1 MRVDGE
7 KSEKLTDGA
16 GLHRPSRRR
25 ARLLRRVA
33 ELGFFGRLQRNVRR
47 NVLLMESDSDDD
59 YDSSDERVGEDDSDD
74 EMRPRSSAWAR
85 RVGESER
92 DELND
97 MLENLASARHWAM
110 RMGAAE
116 KKDAAAASTRETG
129 EEAATVS
136 GDDEPTT
143 SEPTTD
149 ARLPSPLITS
159 ESVSRVLYELG
170 ETGKAMFASPRRS
183 HVAKDAGSIFV
194 DVRWVSCLRGLF
206 LRIKVESGAHLL
218 AMDAGD
224 TSDPYVKVTFVT
236 NAGLPIKG
244 QVHRTGYRPKT
255 LNPVWNESFKCKT
268 SDDVDQT
275 IKIMI
280 KNENRMLN
288 DEIIGVSEISLGDC
302 FQTGEDTID
311 APVLNAKTRKRV
323 GNIRVHCE
331 FRLNENTVVK
341 EVKEANEK
349 MEAEKPKKMDTST
362 SGNMTISG
370 SMDKLVEE
378 EEKKPQYRVTKI
390 SEVVVPPGEGWF

>member
-1 MRVDGE
+1 MV
-7 KSEKLTDGA
+7 
-16 GLHRPSRRR
+16 SRR
-25 ARLLRRVA
+25 
-33 ELGFFGRLQRNVRR
+33 G
-47 NVLLMESDSDDD
+47 
-59 YDSSDERVGEDDSDD
+59 
-74 EMRPRSSAWAR
+74 
-85 RVGESER
+85 
-92 DELND
+92 
-97 MLENLASARHWAM
+97 MLEVTMVSASKLQNVAM
-110 RMGAAE
+110 
-116 KKDAAAASTRETG
+116 
-129 EEAATVS
+129 
-136 GDDEPTT
+136 
-143 SEPTTD
+143 
-149 ARLPSPLITS
+149 
-159 ESVSRVLYELG
+159 LG
-170 ETGKAMFASPRRS
+170 KM
-183 HVAKDAGSIFV
+183 
-194 DVRWVSCLRGLF
+194 
-206 LRIKVESGAHLL
+206 
-218 AMDAGD
+218 
-224 TSDPYVKVTFVT
+224 DPYCVVFFLNEKTRTKTVK
-236 NAGLPIKG
+236 NGG
-244 QVHRTGYRPKT
+244 S
-255 LNPVWNESFKCKT
+255 NPVWNESFKCKT

-341 EVKEANEK
+341 EAKEANEK